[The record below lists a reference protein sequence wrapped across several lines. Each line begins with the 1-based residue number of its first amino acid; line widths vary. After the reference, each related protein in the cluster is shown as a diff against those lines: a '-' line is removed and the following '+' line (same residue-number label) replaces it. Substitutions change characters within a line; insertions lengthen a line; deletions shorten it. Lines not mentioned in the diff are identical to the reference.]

1 MSSYKTGS
9 RKSVVDPR
17 ERLLREVY
25 EVLPEEL
32 EITKIEYE
40 GPSIAIYVNNPLP
53 LYENPQI
60 IRNAAKRL
68 KKRILIK
75 TSEDVRKPR
84 EEAEKKII
92 EIVGKDN
99 ITKIDFEPTT
109 GEVYII
115 TPKPGYVVGKGG
127 QRQRRLLTETG
138 WKPVVIRAPPLQS
151 AAIDEIRS
159 IYRAAAKER
168 LEILKDIGLRIHR
181 PILFKSDENHVK
193 VTALG
198 GFMEVG
204 RSAILVETRES
215 KILLDF
221 GVNLSSYDPLKHFPR
236 AEGLELEE
244 LDAVVVTHA
253 HMDHCGLVPLLYK
266 YGYRGPVYVTPPTR
280 DLMYLMLKDYLDVA
294 QKQGR
299 LPPFSMADIIDM
311 LLRTITI
318 NYSEVTDIA
327 PDVKLT
333 FYPAGHIL
341 GSAMA
346 HLHIGDGFYNLLY
359 TGDMKYAN
367 TRLLEK
373 AHDKFTRIEAIIM
386 ESTYGTEDLPPR
398 DLSERMLLDII
409 NRTLERGGKVLI
421 PVLAI
426 GRGQEIL
433 LVLIDAIKKG
443 LLKLPDGSR
452 PKIYLDG
459 MVYEVTAI
467 HAAYPEW
474 LSRGVKEQIL
484 RGENPFLDESVET
497 VGKNEMD
504 RKDVVKGDPGVI
516 IATSGMLTGGP
527 ALEYFKEMAEDP
539 RHSLVFVAYQAAG
552 TLGRQLK
559 EGYNRVWLQENGI
572 TVPIDVKMHVYSV
585 EGFSGHSSRSELLG
599 WLRSLSPKPR
609 SVILN
614 HGEASRIEGLAK
626 AIKRNSKRLGL
637 PHDVEVFTPKIRESL
652 VLRQSDI

>member
-1 MSSYKTGS
+1 MSNTKTD
-9 RKSVVDPR
+9 RRRNVVDPR
-17 ERLLREVY
+17 EKLLREVY
-25 EVLPEEL
+25 EVLPDDL
-32 EITKIEYE
+32 GIQKIEYE
-40 GPSIAIYVNNPLP
+40 GPSIAIYVTNLLP
-53 LYENPQI
+53 IYENPQI
-60 IRNAAKRL
+60 IKDAARKLR
-68 KKRILIK
+68 KRILIK
-75 TSEDVRKPR
+75 SSEDKRLPR
-84 EEAEKKII
+84 DVAREKII
-92 EIVGKDN
+92 EILGHENVS
-99 ITKIDFEPTT
+99 KIDFEPTT

-127 QRQRRLLTETG
+127 QRQRQLLAETG
-138 WKPVVIRAPPLQS
+138 WKPVVIREPPLQS
-151 AAIDEIRS
+151 AAIDEVRS

-181 PILFKSDENHVK
+181 PLLFKSDENHVR
-193 VTALG
+193 VTAFG

-236 AEGLELEE
+236 IEGLDLEE

-280 DLMYLMLKDYLDVA
+280 DLMYLMLKDYIEVA

-299 LPPFSMADIIDM
+299 LPPFSMLDVTDM

-318 NYSEVTDIA
+318 NYAEVTDIA

-346 HLHIGDGFYNLLY
+346 HLHIGEGFYNILY

-373 AHDKFTRIEAIIM
+373 ANDKFTRIETVIM

-398 DLSERMLLDII
+398 ELSERMLIDII
-409 NRTLERGGKVLI
+409 KKTFERGGKVLI

-433 LVLIDAIKKG
+433 LVLLDAIKNG
-443 LLKLPDGSR
+443 LLKLPDGSK

-467 HAAYPEW
+467 HATYPEW
-474 LSRGVKEQIL
+474 LSKKIKDQIL
-484 RGENPFLDESVET
+484 KGENPFLDESVET
-497 VGKNEMD
+497 VGKNDVD
-504 RKDVVKGDPGVI
+504 RKDVIKGDPGVI

-527 ALEYFKEMAEDP
+527 ALDYFKEMAEDP

-559 EGYNRVWLQENGI
+559 EGYNRVWLQEGGI
-572 TVPIDVKMHVYSV
+572 SVPIDVKLHVYSV
-585 EGFSGHSSRSELLG
+585 EGFSGHSSRSELLN
-599 WLRSLSPKPR
+599 WLKTLSPKPR
-609 SVILN
+609 NIVLN

-626 AIKRNSKRLGL
+626 AIKRNSRRLGL
-637 PHDVEVFTPKIRESL
+637 PSDSEVYTPKIRESL
-652 VLRQSDI
+652 VFRQEDL